1 MTGKKH
7 IGLFVGAFIC
17 AAVVTLN
24 PAAAWGSGD
33 TAPAPP
39 AAPGAGAGVPGTGAG
54 GGPGGAPVVPERPIP
69 VPDRAPAS
77 PPGGGIFCPTF

>member
-1 MTGKKH
+1 MTEKKH

-24 PAAAWGSGD
+24 PAAAWASGD
-33 TAPAPP
+33 SGPNAP
-39 AAPGAGAGVPGTGAG
+39 AAPGAGSPGNPA
-54 GGPGGAPVVPERPIP
+54 GGAPAVPERPIP

-77 PPGGGIFCPTF
+77 PPSAGIWCPTF